1 MIFRCYVIDCRT
13 NTPNIPYADSFYTQT
28 RYCIT
33 YAGPEQTR
41 ISICL
46 GITWLKS
53 PFVKS
58 IIKSATY
65 KTFEETCLDY
75 MVCLRQEIAA
85 KIGPVAVIG
94 EATIQQQPSP
104 KEFEIHQEKSFKGST
119 DQMINENYKKQE
131 NLLNLM
137 LNKILDFKVSITL
150 FILAFFLGIF
160 FSRSQSNRNLKFI
173 MSSYDLELE
182 ALKELNVSKAPI
194 NPSRTWT
201 SAKFKRTHYQ
211 LNQLHE
217 DFASVRKS
225 IWFTLKKFNELE
237 RRIYKAEIAAVL
249 GDRLLACYDQKESP
263 ACAMIQEHWKALL
276 KEK

>member
-1 MIFRCYVIDCRT
+1 MIDCRT

-65 KTFEETCLDY
+65 KAFEETCLDY
-75 MVCLRQEIAA
+75 MSCLRQEIAL
-85 KIGPVAVIG
+85 KIGPSAVIR
-94 EATIQQQPSP
+94 ESAIDQKSSP
-104 KEFEIHQEKSFKGST
+104 KESESEQQNSYKGST
-119 DQMINENYKKQE
+119 DQMTGENDQKQE
-131 NLLNLM
+131 NWLKLFLGT
-137 LNKILDFKVSITL
+137 ILEFKVSISL
-150 FILAFFLGIF
+150 FIFAFFLGRL
-160 FSRSQSNRNLKFI
+160 FSYKSSRKSNLV

-182 ALKELNVSKAPI
+182 ALKELNISRAPI
-194 NPSRTWT
+194 NPSRIW
-201 SAKFKRTHYQ
+201 SSPKFQKTHSQ

-225 IWFTLKKFNELE
+225 IWFTLQRVNELE
-237 RRIYKAEIAAVL
+237 RRVYKAEIAAIL

-263 ACAMIQEHWKALL
+263 ACVILQEHWKSLL
-276 KEK
+276 QEK

>member
-1 MIFRCYVIDCRT
+1 MIDCRT
-13 NTPNIPYADSFYTQT
+13 NTPNIPYADSFFTQT

-65 KTFEETCLDY
+65 KAFEETCIDY
-75 MVCLRQEIAA
+75 MACLRQEIAA
-85 KIGPVAVIG
+85 KIGPTAVIG
-94 EATIQQQPSP
+94 ESSINQQSSP
-104 KEFEIHQEKSFKGST
+104 KGTETDQQLSLKGST
-119 DQMINENYKKQE
+119 DQVPSENDKKQD
-131 NLLNLM
+131 NLLNQIFSR
-137 LNKILDFKVSITL
+137 ILDFKVYISL
-150 FILAFFLGIF
+150 FILAFFLGRF
-160 FSRSQSNRNLKFI
+160 FSGNQTNGKSKFV

-182 ALKELNVSKAPI
+182 ALKELNVSRAPI
-194 NPSRTWT
+194 NPSRTW
-201 SAKFKRTHYQ
+201 SSPKFKRTHSQ

-217 DFASVRKS
+217 DFTTVRKS
-225 IWFTLKKFNELE
+225 IWFTLQRINELE
-237 RRIYKAEIAAVL
+237 RRVYKAEIAAVL
-249 GDRLLACYDQKESP
+249 GDRLLACYDQRDNP
-263 ACAMIQEHWKALL
+263 ACLILQEHWKSLL

>member
-1 MIFRCYVIDCRT
+1 MIDCRT

-75 MVCLRQEIAA
+75 MTCLRQEIAL
-85 KIGPVAVIG
+85 KIGPSALNKEMAIN
-94 EATIQQQPSP
+94 QQSSP
-104 KEFEIHQEKSFKGST
+104 KESESEQQKSFKGSI
-119 DQMINENYKKQE
+119 DQITGENDQKRENWLELFLSKIFEFKIYISLFIFALILGRLLGYKSSGK
-131 NLLNLM
+131 LNL
-137 LNKILDFKVSITL
+137 V
-150 FILAFFLGIF
+150 
-160 FSRSQSNRNLKFI
+160 

-182 ALKELNVSKAPI
+182 ALKELNVSRAPI
-194 NPSRTWT
+194 NPSRTW
-201 SAKFKRTHYQ
+201 SSPKFQKTHSQ

-225 IWFTLKKFNELE
+225 IWLTLQRVNELE
-237 RRIYKAEIAAVL
+237 RRVYKAEIAAIL

-263 ACAMIQEHWKALL
+263 ACVILQEHWKSLL
-276 KEK
+276 QEK